1 MINYYYDK
9 DSVHVSDKKFLE
21 ALFRAICAIQTSTLS
36 DKYRPMVK
44 RVLFSILNGYIGES
58 QFVLLSIDDT
68 CITHSEYEH
77 IVKKEKRILRD
88 VKRLQQYFKKNDA
101 DNAIYVPHKKGVE
114 LVVNYVDS
122 HRAELEATGGRVIAE
137 CDNALLYEVLIRHL
151 EYRTRSVSRVNRE
164 HWRGIADYYL
174 TSLLYDPGASV
185 YSELS
190 VYGAENV
197 SPLSLHENASENVE
211 NNTKRGTLYL
221 LAQSASF
228 RADAFSYSVL
238 PGYEHGA
245 AGANNTNHVKNTA
258 DVENIMGK
266 TSTAN
271 GSATGDA
278 DFASSADFSNRPY
291 SLIFFEHD
299 TSSQRGT
306 EIWKKLLNYTSFFDE
321 FSVSTQKHACMLLF
335 GLSTS
340 YANPDADVPE
350 TFLLTDAGFRGQD
363 NDYDCWYH
371 GAFLPAAGTGNTL
384 NRNERTKLYGYV
396 YLGIAHDVET
406 FGGLCAL
413 YKEFEQ
419 NTAHLDADYSRVNAS
434 FARDYEWLRDVG
446 KRLNVKD
453 ETPIMQLLTAFS
465 NHDTKATDSKA
476 DQHGLNRLNAFLQ
489 RKSILRA
496 EFEDNSPL
504 YLHAK
509 RGKRICCIPER
520 SMYRFLPFLLPYEYG
535 YTERIFDHF
544 AGMGYAFTGDFI
556 YTPYFRRTSY
566 SGELTLCNHYAAR
579 MADGGIRHFVFENYS
594 LDFGTK
600 ARLYELARCPSCLYP
615 ASDGGSSKQH
625 ENAKDASFGAVQPL
639 TVIVFFLSYELPEIK
654 KLHAGLKNTIMSQ
667 GEGLFTGSDEASYTA
682 SVTENIEILY
692 WCMEDFL
699 RGAGPLCFNLGYGAE
714 YLDKLGDDFHYY
726 LYPSFTCCELRAKR
740 LKGKKKVLH
749 RKIKERRR
757 GLSDRE
763 NADAGKHGVYAT

>member
-21 ALFRAICAIQTSTLS
+21 ALFRAICAIRTSTLS

-77 IVKKEKRILRD
+77 LVKKEKRILRD

-114 LVVNYVDS
+114 LVVSYVDS
-122 HRAELEATGGRVIAE
+122 HRRELEATGGRAIAE
-137 CDNALLYEVLIRHL
+137 CDNALLYEVLTRHM

-174 TSLLYDPGASV
+174 TSLLYDPGATV

-190 VYGAENV
+190 VYDADTTYPASWNENT
-197 SPLSLHENASENVE
+197 SREGDDTARKGLI
-211 NNTKRGTLYL
+211 YL
-221 LAQSASF
+221 LAQSTSF

-238 PGYEHGA
+238 PDLEHGA
-245 AGANNTNHVKNTA
+245 AGA
-258 DVENIMGK
+258 
-266 TSTAN
+266 
-271 GSATGDA
+271 GSANYAQNTEAAEDIVRNTDVGTVA
-278 DFASSADFSNRPY
+278 DNITITDDISHPY

-299 TSSQRGT
+299 TSSQRST

-321 FSVSTQKHACMLLF
+321 LAVSAREHACMLLF

-340 YANPDADVPE
+340 YANPDAAVPE
-350 TFLLTDAGFRGQD
+350 TLRLTDAGFRGQD
-363 NDYDCWYH
+363 MDYECWYH
-371 GAFLPAAGTGNTL
+371 GTSLPAAGAESTL
-384 NRNERTKLYGYV
+384 NRNERAKLYNYV
-396 YLGIAHDVET
+396 YQGIALDVKT
-406 FGGLCAL
+406 FGKLCAL
-413 YKEFEQ
+413 YKEFAEK
-419 NTAHLDADYSRVNAS
+419 TSHLGTDYARVNAS
-434 FARDYEWLRDVG
+434 FVRDHEWLTKLGERF
-446 KRLNVKD
+446 KIKD
-453 ETPIMQLLTAFS
+453 EVPIMQLLTAFS
-465 NHDTKATDSKA
+465 NHDAKATDYKA
-476 DQHGLNRLNAFLQ
+476 EQYGLNRLHAFLQ
-489 RKSILRA
+489 RKNIIGA

-544 AGMGYAFTGDFI
+544 AGMGYSFTGDFT

-566 SGELTLCNHYAAR
+566 SGELTLCNHYAAS

-600 ARLYELARCPSCLYP
+600 ARLYELARCASYLYP
-615 ASDGGSSKQH
+615 ASGEGSAGQH
-625 ENAKDASFGAVQPL
+625 EGAKDASFGAVEPL

-667 GEGLFTGSDEASYTA
+667 GAGIFTGSKEGFYTA

-714 YLDKLGDDFHYY
+714 YIDKQEDDFHYY

-740 LKGKKKVLH
+740 LKRGNKAPYGKPYGKN
-749 RKIKERRR
+749 EDYRR
-757 GLSDRE
+757 GMGGGKAQILE
-763 NADAGKHGVYAT
+763 KHGSRAD